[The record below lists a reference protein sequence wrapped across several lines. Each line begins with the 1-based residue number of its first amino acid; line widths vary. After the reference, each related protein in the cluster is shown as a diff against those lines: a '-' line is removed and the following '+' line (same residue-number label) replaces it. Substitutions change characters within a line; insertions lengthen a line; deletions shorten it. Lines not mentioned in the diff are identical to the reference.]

1 MKLLVTLAV
10 LATTAWSYQPQT
22 RIADWSRSFDHN
34 GWSECPRNYYISGM
48 YRSGRQGRNGLN
60 HIEQVQCTQ
69 ATSPVNQVCT
79 IGNWWSSFDRRG
91 WSTCQNGHFVRGF
104 MRTGPHPVHPD
115 ALRELEEARCCR
127 PNTGVVRFGH
137 CINHNVWRS
146 WDNAGWFRC
155 NKGYYLVGI
164 WRNNAGCENLG
175 CMEEFRC
182 CQMIAVNP
190 CTRGN
195 GGCQHKCRNNGGTAV
210 CSCNNGYKL
219 VGKACVDK
227 NECTDGSHKC
237 AHKCINTAGSYKCQC
252 RRGFALGKDGKS
264 CNDIDECK
272 TGAAKCSQTCT
283 NKAGSFKCQCRKGY
297 KLGKDGRTCIDINE
311 CKAKKGGCAQ
321 LCINT
326 VGSFRCRCRRG
337 FKLGADSKSCV
348 AIDPCKTNNGGCAH
362 ICSNKNGIAVCSC
375 KRGFQMKALVKSC
388 KPQKVPYTVNAKF
401 DCWSGCGKKGGVC
414 TKVCGKGGYCCRKNF
429 KGCPREMTAI
439 ASTLH
444 HTCMK
449 YRTDTKPC
457 AQLGPKTC
465 VDKNECRDGS
475 HKCAQKCVNTIGSFK
490 CQCRRGF
497 TLGKDGK
504 SCNDIDECKTGAA
517 KCSQTCTNT
526 AGSFKCQ
533 CRKGFKLGKDGRT
546 CVDINECKAK
556 KGGCAQLCINTVGSF
571 KCRCRRGYKLGADAR
586 TCVAINP
593 CLRNNGGCAHI
604 CSAKNGVAVCSCKAG
619 FKLADNSKGCVP
631 MDPCLK
637 MNGGCDH
644 KCTNKNGV
652 AFCEPLNEPINP
664 CLLKNGGCA
673 HLCTLRNG
681 AAVCSCRK
689 GYHLLPNRKS
699 CTPFEVVNE
708 GGVTYLNVNKRRCES
723 VTKRE
728 CTKIAKSHGIPLRE
742 IINPNFNRF
751 PPGCYHK
758 TTSNVVY
765 YNDKPSTKECTT
777 KRVCICKPNL
787 YPELRAVV

>member
-195 GGCQHKCRNNGGTAV
+195 GGCQHRCRNNGGTAV

-219 VGKACVDK
+219 VGKACADK
-227 NECTDGSHKC
+227 NECT
-237 AHKCINTAGSYKCQC
+237 
-252 RRGFALGKDGKS
+252 
-264 CNDIDECK
+264 
-272 TGAAKCSQTCT
+272 
-283 NKAGSFKCQCRKGY
+283 
-297 KLGKDGRTCIDINE
+297 
-311 CKAKKGGCAQ
+311 
-321 LCINT
+321 
-326 VGSFRCRCRRG
+326 
-337 FKLGADSKSCV
+337 
-348 AIDPCKTNNGGCAH
+348 
-362 ICSNKNGIAVCSC
+362 
-375 KRGFQMKALVKSC
+375 
-388 KPQKVPYTVNAKF
+388 
-401 DCWSGCGKKGGVC
+401 
-414 TKVCGKGGYCCRKNF
+414 
-429 KGCPREMTAI
+429 
-439 ASTLH
+439 
-444 HTCMK
+444 
-449 YRTDTKPC
+449 
-457 AQLGPKTC
+457 
-465 VDKNECRDGS
+465 DGS